1 MRGFAYPENVKSELL
16 DWSEVGGAKAAPSAG
31 RQQGKLRVDTGY
43 FATLAANV

>member
-1 MRGFAYPENVKSELL
+1 MRGLHTKNAKSELL

-43 FATLAANV
+43 FATLAADV